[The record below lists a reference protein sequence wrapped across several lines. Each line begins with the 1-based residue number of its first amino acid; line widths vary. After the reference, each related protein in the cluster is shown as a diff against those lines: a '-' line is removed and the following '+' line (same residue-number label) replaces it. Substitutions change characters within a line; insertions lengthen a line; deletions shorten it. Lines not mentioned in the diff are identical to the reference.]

1 VTAPRWFVAQLKP
14 NGLALAERNLARQG
28 IAHFSPWQIET
39 RRRRGRLADVR
50 RPLFPGYIFVRFAP
64 EAGLWRAVNATRGL
78 TRLVQT
84 DPRRPTPLP
93 DALVEGLLARC
104 DAEGRLAAAPELA
117 EGDRVRVIAGPFAD
131 LVGRIETLEEGER
144 IRVMLDLMGREVRT
158 RIGAEAVEKLD

>member
-1 VTAPRWFVAQLKP
+1 
-14 NGLALAERNLARQG
+14 
-28 IAHFSPWQIET
+28 
-39 RRRRGRLADVR
+39 
-50 RPLFPGYIFVRFAP
+50 VRFAP